1 MRCAKVAVSR
11 SSFGSHRVQDRLLSL
26 LSHCVRSRAE
36 IASFLGSLP
45 APLSCIRAR
54 HGPGRSLRSLFG
66 PPKQASGPLLVPRRS
81 ALEILCEAPGSTD
94 RGTSRNGSISLSR
107 PSSVVPPSLSA
118 VYSQHLTS
126 ARRGTVPRHFVPR
139 YLCLFPAS
147 FLGAHDAPCRSLPF
161 SEPVGW
167 CSSSDPI
174 MRCPP
179 CSVKSA
185 NATERGLPTT
195 AFAIAELTSRWQLT
209 DKEYCVPHS
218 MPLPPLSPGALGFQ
232 T

>member
-1 MRCAKVAVSR
+1 MR
-11 SSFGSHRVQDRLLSL
+11 SSLSVVPPSAL
-26 LSHCVRSRAE
+26 IALRTVPFRFSLTAVRSSLV
-36 IASFLGSLP
+36 ASFLGSRRPAVLHSCSASSYLVILRSKYSGRPP
-45 APLSCIRAR
+45 APRIGAPQGMVRSPC
-54 HGPGRSLRSLFG
+54 PGRRQSL
-66 PPKQASGPLLVPRRS
+66 
-81 ALEILCEAPGSTD
+81 APSFA
-94 RGTSRNGSISLSR
+94 
-107 PSSVVPPSLSA
+107 A

-126 ARRGTVPRHFVPR
+126 AGRGTVPRHFVPR
-139 YLCLFPAS
+139 YLCLLPAS
-147 FLGAHDAPCRSLPF
+147 FLGAQDAPCRSLPF

-179 CSVKSA
+179 RSVKSA

-195 AFAIAELTSRWQLT
+195 AFASAELTSRWQLT

-218 MPLPPLSPGALGFQ
+218 MPFPPLPPAALGFQ